1 MSPLLGCI
9 ADDVTGAS
17 DLASALTNG
26 GMRTEL
32 WLDGYQPAVV
42 EPTVDA
48 IVIALKTR
56 SIEADDAVQRS
67 LNALQTLQACGVQQ
81 ILFKYC
87 STFDSTDTGN
97 IGPVAE
103 ALMEALEAPYT
114 IFCPATPEN
123 GRTVYC
129 GQLFANGK
137 LLHRSGMEHHPLNP
151 MTESDLT
158 VVLKRQSQ
166 RNVGLIPHPVVTQ
179 GAAAIA
185 SAFQSHVQQQRP
197 LIVVDAI
204 DEDDLQE
211 IAKAVVTMPLVT
223 SGSGLGAQLPRAYY
237 DAGML
242 PKRHRATTPPVGR
255 GNALVLAGSC
265 SAATREQVAVW
276 PAEWPSMGLDVA
288 ALLRGDLTLSAIAD
302 WARDALRDRH
312 ALIYSSSSPEN
323 VKANQNELGTQR
335 TASALEEVMGGVAR
349 AVVADGIQKLLI
361 AGGETSGAV
370 VRAIGLRR
378 FRIGPAIC
386 PGVPW
391 MESLDEPRLAIGL
404 KSGNFGDAHF
414 FRSALEMLP

>member
-32 WLDGYQPAVV
+32 WFDGYQPAVV

-56 SIEADDAVQRS
+56 SIEASEAVARS
-67 LNALQTLQACGVQQ
+67 LTALRTLQACGVQQ

-87 STFDSTDTGN
+87 STFDSTDAGN

-103 ALMEALEAPYT
+103 ALMEALDAPFT
-114 IFCPATPEN
+114 LFCPATPEN
-123 GRTVYC
+123 GRTVYY

-137 LLHRSGMEHHPLNP
+137 LLHRSGMENHPLNP

-166 RNVGLIPHPVVTQ
+166 QNVGLIPHPVVTR

-185 SAFQSHVQQQRP
+185 SAIQSNVDQQSP

-204 DEDDLQE
+204 DENDLKE
-211 IAKAVVTMPLVT
+211 IAASAVTMPLVT
-223 SGSGLGAQLPRAYY
+223 SGAGLGAQLPLAYFN
-237 DAGML
+237 AGML
-242 PKRHRATTPPVGR
+242 PGLRSATTPPVGS

-265 SAATREQVAVW
+265 SSATREQVA
-276 PAEWPSMGLDVA
+276 AWPSSWPSLALDVA
-288 ALLRGDLTLSAIAD
+288 AIIRGDLTLSTVAD
-302 WARDALRDRH
+302 WARESLRTNH
-312 ALIYSSSSPEN
+312 ALVYSSSSPEK
-323 VKANQNELGTQR
+323 VKGIQNELGLER
-335 TASALEEVMGGVAR
+335 TATALEEVMGGVAK
-349 AVVADGIQKLLI
+349 AVVADGVRKLLI

-370 VRAIGLRR
+370 VRATGLRR

-391 MESLDEPRLAIGL
+391 MESLDEPKLAIGL
-404 KSGNFGDAHF
+404 KSGNFGDAQF